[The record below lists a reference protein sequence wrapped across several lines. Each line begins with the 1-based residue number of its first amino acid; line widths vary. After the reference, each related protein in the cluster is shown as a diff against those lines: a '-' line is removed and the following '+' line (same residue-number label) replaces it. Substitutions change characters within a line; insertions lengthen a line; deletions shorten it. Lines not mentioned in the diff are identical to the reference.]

1 MEAVPVADEAPQQR
15 GVQRLPAEPHA
26 RPVRPEGLRLEVD
39 VGEAEV
45 ASLVGRRRVA
55 PGGGHGLELLVEDG
69 AAPVE
74 RHAERLVLLL
84 VPAHGRLD
92 DEPPLAQQVERRQ
105 LLGEQQRMAQRE
117 DDRRQRDAQA
127 RRGGRD
133 GRGQHE
139 RVGPRRRRILVAGRG
154 VVARVAHDAV
164 GARGR
169 AEHDVLAEH
178 HRVDPRR
185 LGLDG
190 DAHEG
195 AEVTR

>member
-1 MEAVPVADEAPQQR
+1 M
-15 GVQRLPAEPHA
+15 QRLPAEPHA

-39 VGEAEV
+39 VREPEV
-45 ASLVGRRRVA
+45 LPGVGRRRVA
-55 PGGGHGLELLVEDG
+55 PGRRHRLQLLVEDR
-69 AAPVE
+69 AALVE

-84 VPAHGRLD
+84 VPAHGRLH
-92 DEPPLAQQVERRQ
+92 DEAALAQQVERRE
-105 LLGEQQRMAQRE
+105 LLGEQQRVAQRV
-117 DDRRQRDAQA
+117 DDCRQRDAQA
-127 RRGGRD
+127 RRRGGD
-133 GRGQHE
+133 GRRQHE
-139 RVGPRRRRILVAGRG
+139 RVRPGRGRVLVAGRR

-164 GARGR
+164 RTRGR

-185 LGLDG
+185 LGIDG

>member
-1 MEAVPVADEAPQQR
+1 MEAVSVAHEAPQQR

-26 RPVRPEGLRLEVD
+26 RPVPPERLRLEVD
-39 VGEAEV
+39 VCEAEV
-45 ASLVGRRRVA
+45 ASLVGRGSVA
-55 PGGGHGLELLVEDG
+55 PGGCHGLELLVEDG
-69 AAPVE
+69 AATVE
-74 RHAERLVLLL
+74 RHAECLVLLL
-84 VPAHGRLD
+84 VPTHGRLD
-92 DEPPLAQQVERRQ
+92 DQPPLAEQVERRQ
-105 LLGEQQRMAQRE
+105 LLGEQQRVAQRE
-117 DDRRQRDAQA
+117 DDGRQRDAQA
-127 RRGGRD
+127 RRGCRN
-133 GRGQHE
+133 GRGEDE
-139 RVGPRRRRILVAGRG
+139 RVGPRSRRILVAGCG
-154 VVARVAHDAV
+154 VVARVAHDPF